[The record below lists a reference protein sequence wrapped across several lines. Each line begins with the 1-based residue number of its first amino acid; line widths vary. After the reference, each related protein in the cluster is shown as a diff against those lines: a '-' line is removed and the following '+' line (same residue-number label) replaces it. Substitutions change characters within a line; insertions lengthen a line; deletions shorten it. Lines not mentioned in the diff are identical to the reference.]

1 MAITYIKLFDS
12 NHVNNAAVETL
23 YTVPSTPSTTLLR
36 NGRVRFTNVTGGAV
50 MLDVYAVAN
59 AGSPSIA
66 NALYYQYSLA
76 ANAIIDVDIPVL
88 GAGGSIQAQAGAA
101 NSITAHAL
109 DGVLF
114 S

>member
-1 MAITYIKLFDS
+1 MAITYVKLFDS
-12 NHVNNAAVETL
+12 NHVDNAAVETL

-50 MLDVYAVAN
+50 LLDVYAVPSGGS
-59 AGSPSIA
+59 AGID
-66 NALYYQYSLA
+66 NALLYQYSLA
-76 ANAIIDVDIPVL
+76 ANSALDIDIPVIS
-88 GAGGSIQAQAGAA
+88 AGGTIRAKAGAA
-101 NSITAHAL
+101 SSITAHGV

>member
-1 MAITYIKLFDS
+1 MAITYVKLFDS

-23 YTVPSTPSTTLLR
+23 YTVPSSPTTTLLR

-50 MLDVYAVAN
+50 LIDVYAVAS
-59 AGSPSIA
+59 GDSPSIA
-66 NALYYQYSLA
+66 NALQYQYSLA
-76 ANAIIDVDIPVL
+76 ANSAIDIDIPIL
-88 GAGGSIQAQAGAA
+88 GAGGSVRAQASAA
-101 NSITAHAL
+101 NSITAHGI

>member
-1 MAITYIKLFDS
+1 MAITYVKLFDS

-23 YTVPSTPSTTLLR
+23 YTVPSTPTTTLLR
-36 NGRVRFTNVTGGAV
+36 NGRVRFTNVTAGSV

-59 AGSPSIA
+59 AGSAGID
-66 NALYYQYSLA
+66 NALLYQYALPAYSALD
-76 ANAIIDVDIPVL
+76 IDIPVL
-88 GAGGSIQAQAGAA
+88 SAGGTIRAQAGAA
-101 NSITAHAL
+101 SSITAHAV